1 MRPLP
6 TQNETL
12 IKYLKNHHHQQLDKL
27 IVKNQLEIDIVEDI
41 RNFVKQKC
49 NLDKNYAEG
58 LLKLSTNFQNRKIP
72 NIPNLEITQSAEEKE
87 ANNSSTNSQRRISLT
102 GDFNANGNHNYL
114 ESRFMKMYSEVF
126 AF

>member
-72 NIPNLEITQSAEEKE
+72 NIPNLEITQFAEEKV
-87 ANNSSTNSQRRISLT
+87 ANNCSTNSQRRISLT

-114 ESRFMKMYSEVF
+114 ESRFMKM
-126 AF
+126 

>member
-1 MRPLP
+1 MRPIP

-12 IKYLKNHHHQQLDKL
+12 IKYLKNHHHQQIDKL
-27 IVKNQLEIDIVEDI
+27 VVKNQLEIDIVEDI

-72 NIPNLEITQSAEEKE
+72 NIPNLEKPHCQDEKVE
-87 ANNSSTNSQRRISLT
+87 NIISTNSQRRISLT
-102 GDFNANGNHNYL
+102 GDFNSNG
-114 ESRFMKMYSEVF
+114 K
-126 AF
+126 

>member
-58 LLKLSTNFQNRKIP
+58 LLKLSTNFQNRKRNITSVIHSSAT
-72 NIPNLEITQSAEEKE
+72 NIPGVFLLGVEYSRGSAY
-87 ANNSSTNSQRRISLT
+87 
-102 GDFNANGNHNYL
+102 YL
-114 ESRFMKMYSEVF
+114 Q
-126 AF
+126 